1 MGFEF
6 EDGELDVSAPIM
18 SGPNPVSVR
27 VVGFH
32 VEISKRVESPTSVI
46 SIESASSSPRV
57 ADSPLAAALRVNRP
71 FPRLSIT
78 TSKFK
83 RSRSH
88 LDLSRRF
95 TTHHTNQ
102 SESVSP
108 NRGAFSPAA
117 PIPCSAPRYIGRP
130 FTLPAHPTLTEDSVE
145 PTGTLSSSPS
155 MMHAMQHG
163 GEGGAA
169 TRLQL
174 PRLVIARTHSAG
186 DRL

>member
-6 EDGELDVSAPIM
+6 EDGELDVSAPIL

-32 VEISKRVESPTSVI
+32 VETSKRVESPTSVI

-57 ADSPLAAALRVNRP
+57 ADSPLAAALRVCIP
-71 FPRLSIT
+71 FPRRRSIN
-78 TSKFK
+78 TSKQFK
-83 RSRSH
+83 KSRSH

-95 TTHHTNQ
+95 TNHHTDQ

-108 NRGAFSPAA
+108 NRGAFS

-130 FTLPAHPTLTEDSVE
+130 FTLPAHPTLTENSVE
-145 PTGTLSSSPS
+145 PTGTLYSSPS
-155 MMHAMQHG
+155 MMHAIQQ
-163 GEGGAA
+163 GEGGGAA

-174 PRLVIARTHSAG
+174 PRLVIHARTHSAA